1 MDFRKIHLMN
11 KTLLV
16 FIILAGLII
25 TACGSQPT
33 EAPASPLTEEPAPAI
48 EAPTDAPSPTDT
60 AVPPTEVPTEEP
72 TAEPVASSGGI
83 SFANDI
89 QPLLQSRCKNCHGG
103 DRGTEEG
110 LDMTSYAN
118 LMAGSD
124 NGPVIIA
131 GDADGSLLVELL
143 VEQKMPKR
151 GPKLAPPQVQL
162 IIDWVNQGAMDN

>member
-1 MDFRKIHLMN
+1 MN
-11 KTLLV
+11 KILLV
-16 FIILAGLII
+16 FIIFAGLII

-33 EAPASPLTEEPAPAI
+33 EAPASPPTEEPAPVTEEPA
-48 EAPTDAPSPTDT
+48 DT
-60 AVPPTEVPTEEP
+60 AVPPTDAPTEEP
-72 TAEPVASSGGI
+72 TAEPAASSGEI
-83 SFANDI
+83 SFTNDV
-89 QPLLQSRCKNCHGG
+89 QPLLESRCKNCHGG

-131 GDADGSLLVELL
+131 GDADSSLLVELL

-162 IIDWVNQGAMDN
+162 IIDWVNQGALDN

>member
-1 MDFRKIHLMN
+1 MN

-16 FIILAGLII
+16 FIILAGLIV

-33 EAPASPLTEEPAPAI
+33 EAPAPPPTEEPAPAT
-48 EAPTDAPSPTDT
+48 EAPADT
-60 AVPPTEVPTEEP
+60 AVPPTEAPTEEP
-72 TAEPVASSGGI
+72 TAEPAASSGEI
-83 SFANDI
+83 SFANDVR
-89 QPLLQSRCKNCHGG
+89 PLLESRCKNCHGG
-103 DRGTEEG
+103 DRGSEEG

-124 NGPVIIA
+124 NGPVIMA
-131 GDADGSLLVELL
+131 GDANGSLLVELL

-162 IIDWVNQGAMDN
+162 IIDWINQGALDN